1 MLAGGDKAEPPKP
14 SARVEKSSSAANPM
28 RFNARIRRS
37 ETTGLDA
44 MSADRLRNELKA
56 LGRMTSYGRNARYL
70 DQIPMR
76 PATYT

>member
-1 MLAGGDKAEPPKP
+1 
-14 SARVEKSSSAANPM
+14 M

-37 ETTGLDA
+37 ETTDLDA

-70 DQIPMR
+70 DQIHYAAE
-76 PATYT
+76 ATYT